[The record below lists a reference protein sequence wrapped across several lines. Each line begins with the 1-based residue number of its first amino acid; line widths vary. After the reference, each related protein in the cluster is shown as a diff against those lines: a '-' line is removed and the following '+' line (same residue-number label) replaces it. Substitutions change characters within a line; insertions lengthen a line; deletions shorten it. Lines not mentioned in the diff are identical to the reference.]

1 MTSDSSDTTW
11 FVLKDNRRLGPFG
24 YFEVIRMIQ
33 ENKVHSFDFIRRSS
47 DKTWSQV
54 ADVSEFQQHS
64 IKSLDDPDIKF
75 DTPLYSRRRYERHE
89 LNSRV
94 FLNHQNLSL
103 WANAIEIG
111 QGGMGIDTV
120 YALLDVGHSFQ
131 IHLKYDQSL
140 NLNALVK
147 VVSKRSWKNPLDN
160 TFSFRYGLKFIKLDP
175 KSKISLNQILD
186 TFKPNKEVA

>member
-1 MTSDSSDTTW
+1 MTSENNESTW
-11 FVLKDNRRLGPFG
+11 YVLKDSRKLGPYG
-24 YFEVIRMIQ
+24 YFEVLRMIQ
-33 ENKVHSFDFIRRSS
+33 ENKVHSFDFIRKSS

-75 DTPLYSRRRYERHE
+75 DTPLYSRRRYDRHE
-89 LNSRV
+89 LNSKV

-103 WANAIEIG
+103 WANAKEIG
-111 QGGMGIDTV
+111 LGGMGIDTV

-131 IHLKYDQSL
+131 IHLKHDPNLS
-140 NLNALVK
+140 LNALVK

-160 TFSFRYGLKFIKLDP
+160 TYRFRYGLKFIKLDP
-175 KSKISLNQILD
+175 KSKITLNQILD
-186 TFKPNKEVA
+186 GFKENKEVA